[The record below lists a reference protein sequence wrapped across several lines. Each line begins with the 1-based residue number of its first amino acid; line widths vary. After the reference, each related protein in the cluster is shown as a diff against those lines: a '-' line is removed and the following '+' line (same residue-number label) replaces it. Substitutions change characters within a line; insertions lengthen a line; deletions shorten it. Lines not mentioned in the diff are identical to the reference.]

1 MAGNNREARTA
12 ADIISR
18 QEKRERWNCDAFL
31 SLAPENIAEGTDV
44 AAYRR
49 AVSVANVIVM
59 PLDEPSIASW
69 QGLDDAGRRE
79 RILPFAEFLRDRY
92 PRAQVLVFFVADNLV
107 VAGPSGHPP
116 RRLPTSPSAMR
127 RCRWKK
133 SSRKCWPLCRL
144 RERDRQTE
152 SGKWASAIG
161 TGLHALALPKI
172 PPLKT
177 LRPKPLCLARSSC
190 RSGTP
195 ASPPPPLA
203 ARGRCRLRPGRRGC
217 GAGDT

>member
-31 SLAPENIAEGTDV
+31 SLSPENMAEGTDV

-79 RILPFAEFLRDRY
+79 RIQPFAKFLRDRY

-107 VAGPSGHPP
+107 VGRAVWAPAAPSPDITICH
-116 RRLPTSPSAMR
+116 
-127 RCRWKK
+127 
-133 SSRKCWPLCRL
+133 
-144 RERDRQTE
+144 E
-152 SGKWASAIG
+152 
-161 TGLHALALPKI
+161 ALPLEEI
-172 PPLKT
+172 EPEVLASLPLE
-177 LRPKPLCLARSSC
+177 
-190 RSGTP
+190 GT
-195 ASPPPPLA
+195 
-203 ARGRCRLRPGRRGC
+203 R
-217 GAGDT
+217 